1 MKQELHPLLKFFSY
15 EHLPKKLQEVSRPF
29 YILAAKLDSE
39 LPGSAEKTVAL
50 RKLLES
56 KDCAVRA
63 TLELEVVA
71 PKVSVAGRDYT
82 TKDNP
87 YGYRMRYNPDLGVG
101 S

>member
-15 EHLPKKLQEVSRPF
+15 EHLPKKLQEVSRPY

-63 TLELEVVA
+63 ATDQAKLLVNIQVA
-71 PKVSVAGRDYT
+71 PPGEKL
-82 TKDNP
+82 P
-87 YGYRMRYNPDLGVG
+87 MRYNADAGVG
-101 S
+101 A